1 MTLFNKTVEILE
13 ATIKEHREEPTDWLA
28 RRCLDEL
35 RKKRIVPHHLK
46 ASEEFF
52 TRFQAHTRYMGDTAG
67 PSYRYWYNK
76 AVRHAMKMHL
86 WPVRVVPA
94 VIEKEPGKWE
104 IVDLPTAASSTR
116 ATNAQIMCAYS
127 VIQDGAK
134 THAVE
139 LPEGSHEQVRR
150 GQA

>member
-1 MTLFNKTVEILE
+1 MTLYQKSIEVIVETLGAHE
-13 ATIKEHREEPTDWLA
+13 KEPDDWLA
-28 RRCLDEL
+28 RRILDDL
-35 RKKRIVPHHLK
+35 RKKRIVPHHLT
-46 ASEEFF
+46 ASDEFF
-52 TRFQAHTRYMGDTAG
+52 TRFQAHTRYMGDTVG

-104 IVDLPTAASSTR
+104 IVDLPTADSSTR
-116 ATNAQIMCAYS
+116 ATSAQIMCAYS

-134 THAVE
+134 THAVD
-139 LPEGSHEQVRR
+139 LPEDSHESIRT
-150 GQA
+150 